1 MVIERYHPLFAA
13 DLADACSHF
22 DSIASTLGN
31 RFRTDVR
38 IDKIP
43 SDTQMRDILDPV
55 EVDQLNECFAD
66 LFHELQ
72 RGGVLKKF
80 FFLDGH
86 YLLAIDGT
94 GYFSSSNID
103 CPSCLEKID
112 KAGNTKYAHQMVAAV
127 LVHPD
132 QKEVIPLAIE
142 PIVKQD
148 GETKNDCERNATKR
162 LLARIKQ
169 QHPKLKLIVTED
181 GLSSNAP
188 HINDLRSYGYHY
200 ILGAKPGDHLHLF
213 KAVIDAGDQGQLH
226 SLTTAHLN
234 AKGLTSET
242 QWVEQMPLNASHADL
257 SPVVSNGAGKGGPSP
272 QSVGT
277 DAQRGLIICVQ
288 ELSRTLRIDSD
299 GPLFPPD
306 AACAFSPDGPG
317 TERQG
322 EHRYERLQSADL

>member
-1 MVIERYHPLFAA
+1 MVIERYHSLFAA

-94 GYFSSSNID
+94 GYFSSSNIH

-181 GLSSNAP
+181 GLSSNSP

-213 KAVIDAGDQGQLH
+213 KAVIVLA
-226 SLTTAHLN
+226 TKANCT
-234 AKGLTSET
+234 
-242 QWVEQMPLNASHADL
+242 V
-257 SPVVSNGAGKGGPSP
+257 
-272 QSVGT
+272 
-277 DAQRGLIICVQ
+277 
-288 ELSRTLRIDSD
+288 
-299 GPLFPPD
+299 
-306 AACAFSPDGPG
+306 
-317 TERQG
+317 
-322 EHRYERLQSADL
+322 